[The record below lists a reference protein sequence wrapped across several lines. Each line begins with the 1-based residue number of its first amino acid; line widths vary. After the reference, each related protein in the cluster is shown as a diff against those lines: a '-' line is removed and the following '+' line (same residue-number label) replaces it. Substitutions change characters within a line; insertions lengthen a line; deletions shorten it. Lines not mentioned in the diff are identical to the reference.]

1 MLTRHAITQRA
12 DADGVDAA
20 VAERDYVLAHF
31 IAQLHH
37 AVPADGGRLV
47 LKGGTALRFPHILDY
62 RYSADLDFTVTGGGD
77 GPARL
82 PRRGGVISEMIHTAV
97 TARLE
102 AIWVVCIPA
111 AMVRRHDGSWS
122 SD

>member
-20 VAERDYVLAHF
+20 VAERDYVLAHV

-47 LKGGTALRFPHILDY
+47 FKDGTALRFTTSLT
-62 RYSADLDFTVTGGGD
+62 TVTQ
-77 GPARL
+77 P
-82 PRRGGVISEMIHTAV
+82 ISISRSPVEV
-97 TARLE
+97 TGQRSTLLAN
-102 AIWVVCIPA
+102 P
-111 AMVRRHDGSWS
+111 
-122 SD
+122 